1 MMKNIKVKDF
11 EVVLNSTCTGT
22 VINVKYTAT
31 SPAGEFPGISEFD
44 NFRISKEIY
53 PAKKL
58 VVKDK
63 YNDYELQMLTAF
75 LVYAKAMNDLQTN
88 NIVESDMCGLL
99 IEDDLKCTYAF
110 GMPTLS
116 NAQAKIAIEYIDE
129 LRRKILSEKTKLG
142 IRYKRKD

>member
-1 MMKNIKVKDF
+1 MIKNIKVKDF
-11 EVVLNSTCTGT
+11 EIILNSTGTGT
-22 VINVKYTAT
+22 VINVKYTAK

-44 NFRISKEIY
+44 DFRISKEIY
-53 PAKKL
+53 STKKL

-63 YNDYELQMLTAF
+63 YSDYELQMLTAF
-75 LVYAKAMNDLQTN
+75 LVYSKAMNDLQTN
-88 NIVESDMCGLL
+88 NIIESDMCGLL

-116 NAQAKIAIEYIDE
+116 NEQAKIAATYIDE
-129 LRRKILSEKTKLG
+129 LRRKIHSERTKLG

>member
-1 MMKNIKVKDF
+1 MIKNIKAKDF
-11 EVVLNSTCTGT
+11 EVVLNSTSTGT

-31 SPAGEFPGISEFD
+31 SPAGEFPIISEFD

-53 PAKKL
+53 SVKKI

-63 YNDYELQMLTAF
+63 YTEYELQMLTAF
-75 LVYAKAMNDLQTN
+75 LVYSKAMNDLQTN

-99 IEDDLKCTYAF
+99 IENNLKCTYSF

-116 NAQAKIAIEYIDE
+116 NEQAKIVATYIDE
-129 LRRKILSEKTKLG
+129 LRRKILSEKTKSG
-142 IRYKRKD
+142 IRNKRNK